1 MSTANRGGPRAGRRT
16 NTTHVQRRPMMA
28 IRRTWVDMVTTTTR
42 TTLLAPTGSRQL
54 RIARIWVVVETAE
67 ASEKPLELYFGTG
80 ANAAVDRSKI
90 IDTLTIK
97 NAGSHSARTYDANS
111 LDRSPT
117 GLKAEVISYRWTA
130 APASAH
136 RAFIEY
142 RQHDTNRICSLTD
155 RD

>member
-1 MSTANRGGPRAGRRT
+1 MTTRTRAAPRT
-16 NTTHVQRRPMMA
+16 YTTHVQRRPMMA
-28 IRRTWVDMVTTTTR
+28 IRRTWVDMVTTTAR

-67 ASEKPLELYFGTG
+67 TSEKPLELYFGAG
-80 ANAAVDRSKI
+80 ANAAADRSKI
-90 IDTLTIK
+90 IDILTIK
-97 NAGSHSARTYDANS
+97 NVGSHGTRTYDALS
-111 LDRSPT
+111 LDRTPT
-117 GLKAEVISYRWTA
+117 GLQGEVISYRWTS

-142 RQHDTNRICSLTD
+142 RQHDTNRMCARTD